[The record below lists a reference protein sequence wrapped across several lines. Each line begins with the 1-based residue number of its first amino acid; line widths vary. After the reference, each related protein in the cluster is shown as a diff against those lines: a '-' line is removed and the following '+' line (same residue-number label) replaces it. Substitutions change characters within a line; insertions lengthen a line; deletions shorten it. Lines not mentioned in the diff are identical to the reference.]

1 MNTLV
6 NRTILTLTT
15 LGLSS
20 IASGLAIDE
29 LAIGTS
35 TDEPSESDTALQKE
49 VARYPALATTANGK
63 TQIRSAIEYG
73 SLIGVHEIG
82 LYSKGKL
89 LATINKEINRADN
102 NALILAKYKNI
113 YLLDIEIDNTDKSI
127 NLSVD
132 ERNDINYMIAAA
144 LLKLNINS
152 SSGGNA
158 LADAPTRVGQVL
170 TSKVVDGK
178 LVAAWDDLANVPQ
191 YSTEFKADDGSS
203 GGDTGT
209 GETGAFTS
217 LVNAT
222 YTAENK
228 YDKNGYLAPKD
239 TSKPYGGYLVP
250 LDNEAFAL
258 RPNLQNKSVT
268 FTTSTGVDIVVKNN
282 PDGTFT
288 VIDGLQELATLNA
301 DANGRFIFGNG
312 GDTLNIFIGYDVMF
326 ESFTEIRTQDMQL
339 EGGRKLT
346 GITVDGSASTNFCI
360 DNPNFDG
367 GGQGTN

>member
-63 TQIRSAIEYG
+63 TKIRSAIEYG

-89 LATINKEINRADN
+89 LATINKEISRADN

-113 YLLDIEIDNTDKSI
+113 YLLDIEIDNADKSI

-152 SSGGNA
+152 NSGGNA
-158 LADAPTRVGQVL
+158 LTDAPTRVGQVL

-191 YSTEFKADDGSS
+191 YSTEFKTDDGSS

-209 GETGAFTS
+209 DTTGLFTG
-217 LVNAT
+217 LINAS
-222 YTAENK
+222 YTAANK
-228 YDKNGYLAPKD
+228 YDENGYLAPTD
-239 TSKPYGGYLVP
+239 TSKPYGGDLVP
-250 LDNEAFAL
+250 LPLDNNEAFAL

-301 DANGRFIFGNG
+301 KANGRFVFGNG

-326 ESFTEIRTQDMQL
+326 EGFTEISSGTQL
-339 EGGRKLT
+339 EGGRILT

-360 DNPNFDG
+360 DRPFSDG
-367 GGQGTN
+367 TS

>member
-63 TQIRSAIEYG
+63 TKIRSAIEYG

-82 LYSKGKL
+82 LYSKGNL
-89 LATINKEINRADN
+89 LATINKEISRADN

-113 YLLDIEIDNTDKSI
+113 YLLDIEIDNAEKSI

-144 LLKLNINS
+144 LLKLNTNS
-152 SSGGNA
+152 NSGGNA
-158 LADAPTRVGQVL
+158 LTDAPTRIGQVL

-191 YSTEFKADDGSS
+191 TSSEFDVPPNN
-203 GGDTGT
+203 GDTGT
-209 GETGAFTS
+209 DTTGLFTG
-217 LVNAT
+217 LINAS
-222 YTAENK
+222 YTAIHK
-228 YDKNGYLAPKD
+228 YDPNNHLTPKD
-239 TSKPYGGYLVP
+239 TSKPYGADIS
-250 LDNEAFAL
+250 LDEGSFFFKF
-258 RPNLQNKSVT
+258 NLQNNSVT
-268 FTTSTGVDIVVKNN
+268 FKTSTGVDIVFKNN
-282 PDGTFT
+282 LGTVTMSDGTEEVVLLNFNEDSEISLRNSNDFD
-288 VIDGLQELATLNA
+288 VSIGYSNA
-301 DANGRFIFGNG
+301 DGWSYLKSRG
-312 GDTLNIFIGYDVMF
+312 L
-326 ESFTEIRTQDMQL
+326 EIA
-339 EGGRKLT
+339 GGRKFT
-346 GITVDGSASTNFCI
+346 SITVNGSASTIFYVQS
-360 DNPNFDG
+360 PK
-367 GGQGTN
+367 

>member
-1 MNTLV
+1 MSTLV

-20 IASGLAIDE
+20 IASGLDISE

-49 VARYPALATTANGK
+49 AARYPALATTVNGK
-63 TQIRSAIEYG
+63 TQIRSVIEYG
-73 SLIGVHEIG
+73 SLIGIHEIG
-82 LYSKGKL
+82 LYSKGNL
-89 LATINKEINRADN
+89 LATINKEISRADN

-113 YLLDIEIDNTDKSI
+113 YLLDIEIDNADKSI

-158 LADAPTRVGQVL
+158 LTDAPTRVGQVL

-191 YSTEFKADDGSS
+191 TSSEFKADDGSS
-203 GGDTGT
+203 GGDTGADTT
-209 GETGAFTS
+209 GVFTG

-222 YTAENK
+222 YTAIGIGK
-228 YDKNGYLAPKD
+228 YDPNNHLTPKD
-239 TSKPYGGYLVP
+239 TSKPYGGDMS
-250 LDNEAFAL
+250 LDENKFVFKF
-258 RPNLQNKSVT
+258 NSQNDSVT
-268 FTTSTGVDIVVKNN
+268 FKTSTGVDIIFKNN
-282 PDGTFT
+282 FDGTVT
-288 VIDGLQELATLNA
+288 VIDGLQEIVTFNFNEDGLIHL
-301 DANGRFIFGNG
+301 GSG
-312 GDTLNIFIGYDVMF
+312 GDVFDVGIGYGDSENWTDIQPSGIELV
-326 ESFTEIRTQDMQL
+326 
-339 EGGRKLT
+339 GGRKFT
-346 GITVDGSASTNFCI
+346 SMVVNGSAVTIFYV
-360 DNPNFDG
+360 PLPL
-367 GGQGTN
+367 

>member
-63 TQIRSAIEYG
+63 TRIRSAIEYG

-82 LYSKGKL
+82 LYSKGNL
-89 LATINKEINRADN
+89 LATINKEISRADN

-113 YLLDIEIDNTDKSI
+113 YLLDIEIDNAEKSI
-127 NLSVD
+127 KLSVD
-132 ERNDINYMIAAA
+132 ERNDINYMVAAA

-158 LADAPTRVGQVL
+158 LTDAPTRIGQVL
-170 TSKVVDGK
+170 TSKVVNGK

-191 YSTEFKADDGSS
+191 TSSEFGAPTDN
-203 GGDTGT
+203 GDTGT
-209 GETGAFTS
+209 DITGLFAG
-217 LVNAT
+217 LINAS
-222 YTAENK
+222 YTAIDK
-228 YDKNGYLAPKD
+228 YDPNNHLTPKD
-239 TSKPYGGYLVP
+239 TSKPYGGDLS
-250 LDNEAFAL
+250 LNENQFVFKF
-258 RPNLQNKSVT
+258 NSQNDSVT
-268 FTTSTGVDIVVKNN
+268 FKTSTGVDIVFKNN
-282 PDGTFT
+282 FDGTVT
-288 VIDGLQELATLNA
+288 VTDGSQKPVTLNYKE
-301 DANGRFIFGNG
+301 NGTIYLYNG
-312 GDTLNIFIGYDVMF
+312 SDLFDVSISYGDPNGL
-326 ESFTEIRTQDMQL
+326 TEIKPWETEL
-339 EGGRKLT
+339 TGGRKFT
-346 GITVDGSASTNFCI
+346 SMTVNGNAPTIFHTQSNE
-360 DNPNFDG
+360 
-367 GGQGTN
+367 